1 MLDSDIAVLRPA
13 ERSESLP
20 KRNDAGHYF
29 RIVLGVWM
37 QERDAPHPLGLL
49 RARREGPCRGCAAKQ
64 CDELASSHELPSD
77 EAHNLAHHRTMRAPV
92 HRSEI
97 FPLMSVQGQDRQ
109 NSQ

>member
-20 KRNDAGHYF
+20 KRNDAGRYF

-49 RARREGPCRGCAAKQ
+49 RVRRKRPRHRAAER
-64 CDELASSHELPSD
+64 CDELAPPHSITSSARPSMVGGTVIPS
-77 EAHNLAHHRTMRAPV
+77 ALAVFRLIT
-92 HRSEI
+92 I
-97 FPLMSVQGQDRQ
+97 
-109 NSQ
+109 

>member
-37 QERDAPHPLGLL
+37 QERDATHALARL
-49 RARREGPCRGCAAKQ
+49 RPRRKWPRCRTAEQ
-64 CDELASSHELPSD
+64 RDELAASHSITSSAATSSVGGTVRPS
-77 EAHNLAHHRTMRAPV
+77 AFAVLRLISSSNLV
-92 HRSEI
+92 
-97 FPLMSVQGQDRQ
+97 
-109 NSQ
+109 